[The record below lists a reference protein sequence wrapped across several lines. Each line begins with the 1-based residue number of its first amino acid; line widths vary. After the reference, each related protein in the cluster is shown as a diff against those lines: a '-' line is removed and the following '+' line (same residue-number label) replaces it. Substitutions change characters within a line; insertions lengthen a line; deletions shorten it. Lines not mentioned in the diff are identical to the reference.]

1 MKTRPIF
8 ISHADDDF
16 VKQLRLELE
25 HLCLTVWVDS
35 RNLRGGQRLAPEIKQ
50 AIENARQ
57 VLVVLSPNTINS
69 SWVRKEFAMVFRT
82 ISYLAAG

>member
-1 MKTRPIF
+1 M
-8 ISHADDDF
+8 
-16 VKQLRLELE
+16 E
-25 HLCLTVWVDS
+25 HLGLTVWVDS